1 MGKQYLV
8 IYLQY
13 DSGCFVQCVRDSV
26 FACRLVRFIFLD
38 AEEHTPE
45 LTHEQGGMWLATN

>member
-13 DSGCFVQCVRDSV
+13 DSGCFVQCVRDCV

>member
-13 DSGCFVQCVRDSV
+13 DSGCFARRVWLFTRQ
-26 FACRLVRFIFLD
+26 LVKFLLLD
-38 AEEHTPE
+38 TEERRPE
-45 LTHEQGGMWLATN
+45 LTRPHTHEKSCV